1 MAPGARFWSYRTA
14 AAIKWIIVLG
24 TILPMCGLGKKPTQS
39 FGVIAMIHF
48 TDELTMDLDQDIDD
62 IVALLAERWPECFAV
77 LENRRRPLKVGIHKD
92 IQAALGTTVSS
103 EQLSRALVCYCS
115 VPEYQSRLKDKA
127 ARIDLDGRQAGVVTA
142 PEAASSWC
150 QGTSWPAA
158 VSRLQDLAHRLGLDW
173 HWLGATRACRLEEH
187 QLTGADGCRSH
198 RQWWRCGSAGRKSWR
213 LRLNRSGKKKVAGGA
228 SFWIWLLICTS
239 C

>member
-1 MAPGARFWSYRTA
+1 MRVSSNSTMAVITFRGHRSRPTTHCCSSSSA
-14 AAIKWIIVLG
+14 
-24 TILPMCGLGKKPTQS
+24 PMPRETHCVVRS
-39 FGVIAMIHF
+39 
-48 TDELTMDLDQDIDD
+48 
-62 IVALLAERWPECFAV
+62 
-77 LENRRRPLKVGIHKD
+77 
-92 IQAALGTTVSS
+92 AALWPLSDRYRRLRVMIASKRLSGSAPSHRDRFSAAFITNIAESRFSARTT
-103 EQLSRALVCYCS
+103 QY
-115 VPEYQSRLKDKA
+115 
-127 ARIDLDGRQAGVVTA
+127 DLTWVGLAPTT

-213 LRLNRSGKKKVAGGA
+213 LRLNRSGKKKAAGGA
-228 SFWIWLLICTS
+228 SFWIWLLSCTS